1 MYIPPVNH
9 TILYFDSCKEINS
22 SFSDDFVNV
31 PPEKTKEI
39 LCELKKILETTKIK
53 DDGQISIYDECISL
67 YDIGRVRSKE
77 YAKYK
82 KTKERLKI
90 KLENILKHKFGE
102 NAKAIIY
109 DFNFN
114 DKILS
119 IGFTKYG
126 NYIDCD
132 TMAFKKSNNNLYL
145 KEADSYVWGQEIL
158 ECCKDFLS
166 NTYDEF
172 IKFHDL
178 FTQNKHRIS
187 MINSKLNVVIVESHI
202 KIEKENPQNIFKPYF
217 ALIFF
222 SDSIV
227 KKINS
232 IDVQDIVKNNE
243 LELFKRAFVMI
254 QDCPKWMQKE
264 LYETRKKQISEEKLK
279 EEEIQK
285 QKELELIQLEEQKKI
300 ELERQEKKQKR
311 LKLIKKIVPFI
322 KK

>member
-1 MYIPPVNH
+1 MSIPPVNH
-9 TILYFDSCKEINS
+9 TILYFDSNKEINS

-67 YDIGRVRSKE
+67 YDVGLVRSKE
-77 YAKYK
+77 YNKYEKAKK
-82 KTKERLKI
+82 KLAV
-90 KLENILKHKFGE
+90 KLENILRHKFGE
-102 NAKAIIY
+102 NSKAIIY

-114 DKILS
+114 NKILR

-132 TMAFKKSNNNLYL
+132 TITFKKENNNLYL
-145 KEADSYVWGQEIL
+145 KEADSYFYGNEIL
-158 ECCKDFLS
+158 KYCKDFLS
-166 NTYDEF
+166 NAYDEL
-172 IKFHDL
+172 IKFNDL
-178 FTQNKHRIS
+178 CTQNEHHIS

-222 SDSIV
+222 SDCIT

-232 IDVQDIVKNNE
+232 TDICDIIKNKE
-243 LELFKRAFVMI
+243 LEIFKRAFVMI
-254 QDCPKWMQKE
+254 DDCPKWMQKE
-264 LYETRKKQISEEKLK
+264 LYEIRKNQIIEE
-279 EEEIQK
+279 
-285 QKELELIQLEEQKKI
+285 ELELKQLEYEANIQKEN
-300 ELERQEKKQKR
+300 ELKKQKR
-311 LKLIKKIVPFI
+311 KELLKNLFPFI